1 MKRNIVKYLSIVAFL
16 FLTGCV
22 VPQREYNKRIA
33 IGAYGEATRIA
44 EEEANKK
51 NVDQLL
57 WHLQA
62 GTAASYSGNMGESIR
77 HFDLAEDIFQ
87 KNDQKSV
94 FDKNSEK
101 VGSFLLN
108 DLVFDYNG
116 MGLDRTFCCL
126 YKAMD
131 FAAQGRMDPARTEL
145 NRAAQH
151 QENWVYERK
160 KDVDAAYKKLNKETE
175 NAAKQNKDSDACN
188 PQKAE
193 SIASDKRVVEL
204 IKGKTG
210 VDYNEYG
217 NLEQLAA
224 FNYTSIY
231 LAHLCGVFR
240 WLNKDGGRN
249 FLKDA
254 ATLASGNQLLAED
267 FRNADAGQ
275 EPGNNVW
282 VYVEDG
288 LCSCREQV
296 TVIIPTHLLAIGGLF
311 VMPSAISLPALRER
325 LPAAEKY
332 YVETSSGGSSQ
343 MLFLEN
349 IDRLV
354 RTEYGVYM
362 RGAVPREI
370 ARVLMRVAGQVAL
383 AVAAKNT
390 RNSSA
395 RLGLYITQ
403 IGVGLF
409 GLAVSQADT
418 RSWQALPKNIYV
430 QKVPT
435 PADGKVLV
443 KAGNMP
449 TIEVAVPPDCPSIIW
464 VRRPTAFAV
473 PGTKVISF
481 K

>member
-1 MKRNIVKYLSIVAFL
+1 MKRIIVKGLPIIAFL
-16 FLTGCV
+16 VLAGCV
-22 VPQREYNKRIA
+22 APQTEYNKRIA
-33 IGAYGEATRIA
+33 VGAYGEANKIA
-44 EEEANKK
+44 TKEANK
-51 NVDQLL
+51 NNGDQLL
-57 WHLQA
+57 WRLQA
-62 GTAASYSGNMGESIR
+62 GSAASYSGNMAESIR
-77 HFDLAEDIFQ
+77 QFDLAEDIFQ

-94 FDKNSEK
+94 FDKGSAA
-101 VGSFLLN
+101 VGGLLLN

-126 YKAMD
+126 YKAID
-131 FAAQGRMDPARTEL
+131 FAAQGKMSPARTEL

-160 KDVDAAYKKLNKETE
+160 KDVEAAYNKLNKEGE
-175 NAAKQNKDSDACN
+175 KAAKEKNIDSIYSS
-188 PQKAE
+188 QKVE
-193 SIASDKRVVEL
+193 SIASDRRVVEL
-204 IKGKTG
+204 IKDKTG

-217 NLEQLAA
+217 NLERLSAL
-224 FNYTSIY
+224 NYTSIY

-254 ATLASGNQLLAED
+254 ATLAAGNQLLAED
-267 FRNADAGQ
+267 FRNADAGRA
-275 EPGNNVW
+275 PGNNVW

-288 LCSCREQV
+288 LCSYRQPV
-296 TVIIPTHLLAIGGLF
+296 TVIIPTHLLALGGLF
-311 VMPSAISLPALRER
+311 VMPSAMSLPVLRER
-325 LPAAEKY
+325 PPAAERY
-332 YVETSSGGSSQ
+332 YVETSSGGSNQ

-354 RTEYGVYM
+354 RTEYGIFM

-370 ARVLMRVAGQVAL
+370 ARVLIRVGSQVAL
-383 AVAAKNT
+383 AVAANNT
-390 RNSSA
+390 RDSNA
-395 RLGLYITQ
+395 RVGLYLTQ
-403 IGVGLF
+403 IGIGIF
-409 GLAVSQADT
+409 GIAVSEADT

-430 QKVPT
+430 HKVPC
-435 PADGKVLV
+435 PADGKVRI

-449 TIEVAVPPDCPSIIW
+449 TIEVDVPRDCPSIIW